1 VKLSMGRLALV
12 LFAVGLLTI
21 GSGAAAVYA
30 QAATTIRMAEFS
42 FAPDAMA
49 VSSGASRWTLQ
60 NVGQFPHNV
69 HIEGN
74 GVSMDV
80 KPDGPVAGGQSFS
93 ATVNLAPG
101 TYEVWCPVGMH
112 RQNGMVGTLTV
123 AGAAAGGA
131 AQVPGALPRT
141 GDADPGL
148 PFGVAGI
155 LAGLALVLGGFFLH
169 RREAKRI

>member
-1 VKLSMGRLALV
+1 MKLSMGRLGLV
-12 LFAVGLLTI
+12 LFAVGLVAI

-30 QAATTIRMAEFS
+30 QSANTVVMTEFS
-42 FAPDAMA
+42 FAPDAMV

-60 NVGQFPHNV
+60 NGGQFPHNV

-80 KPDGPVAGGQSFS
+80 KADGPVDGGTNFTG
-93 ATVNLAPG
+93 TVNLAPG
-101 TYEVWCPVGMH
+101 RYDVWCPVGQH
-112 RQNGMVGTLTV
+112 RERGMVGTLTV

-141 GDADPGL
+141 GDADTVV
-148 PFGVAGI
+148 PFGSAGI
-155 LAGLALVLGGFFLH
+155 LAGLALMIGGLVV
-169 RREAKRI
+169 RRRATSRS